1 MQGLLSLL
9 RHPTQPTPAPRL
21 TSSPLPSLQLIDRC
35 FGFDT
40 AVEEAQRSLV
50 CARVEAK
57 SAGGISIVKL
67 MGRDAGWIG
76 LNASMASGE
85 VGGHRPMGQWAVG
98 RCLQQAAAALASLVH
113 PSWARCSA
121 CWQLLPMEGGMLG
134 R

>member
-1 MQGLLSLL
+1 MVGVPKSIDNDI
-9 RHPTQPTPAPRL
+9 
-21 TSSPLPSLQLIDRC
+21 QLIDRC

-76 LNASMASGE
+76 LNASMASGGCRE
-85 VGGHRPMGQWAVG
+85 ESRG
-98 RCLQQAAAALASLVH
+98 
-113 PSWARCSA
+113 
-121 CWQLLPMEGGMLG
+121 
-134 R
+134 